1 MNAIVKNRSLFRP
14 MVFTRHPTHSI
25 LRANHKNLGL
35 LAFRSVVRLG
45 STTDTLDTVTNGG
58 ERIECNTIQ
67 AIKNSSNKLLM
78 KQCFTENNVKTANW
92 YTIERGYVGPEAA
105 EIKELEP
112 WVYAQQWNNDGYK
125 GDKIHL
131 NNLLYPIVAKHIF
144 GSRGRGNTLINSE
157 EELTNWI
164 KNKTLSQYIFEKF
177 YNYNREYRLHVT
189 EEGCFYTCRKMLRK
203 DTPEDKRWFRNDSN
217 SNWIVE
223 ENPDFDKPVNWDNVI
238 TESVNALKAVGLDF
252 GAVDLRI
259 QSSKDNKG
267 KTRENP
273 DFIVVEINSAPSFG
287 EITTKKYIE
296 EIPKILKRK
305 QYEKKK

>member
-1 MNAIVKNRSLFRP
+1 MIQKLASKRKVVTLFRP
-14 MVFTRHPTHSI
+14 LVCSRHPTHSI
-25 LRANHKNLGL
+25 LRAKNKTLAL
-35 LAFRSVVRLG
+35 LPFRSIVRLG
-45 STTDTLDTVTNGG
+45 SITDIQDSVTNGG
-58 ERIECNTIQ
+58 TRIECNTIQ

-78 KQCFTENNVKTANW
+78 KQCFTENNVKTADWWKHNHILQNIPFERKFIDEEGEEV
-92 YTIERGYVGPEAA
+92 IENIRSN
-105 EIKELEP
+105 ELP
-112 WVYAQQWNNDGYK
+112 
-125 GDKIHL
+125 
-131 NNLLYPIVAKHIF
+131 YPIVVKHIF
-144 GSRGRGNTLINSE
+144 GSRGRGNTLINSQ
-157 EELTNWI
+157 EELENCLKY
-164 KNKTLSQYIFEKF
+164 KNISEYIFEKF

-259 QSSKDNKG
+259 QSSHNNKDKN
-267 KTRENP
+267 REDP

-287 EITTKKYIE
+287 EITSKKYIE

-305 QYEKKK
+305 YETKN